1 MEMEGHLGVSTS
13 NDPRV
18 LKDRQMANSIDVDV
32 DIFAIGQSNRFQ
44 RVFYEVV
51 PEGQVRYDLYSKYN
65 LAEDPQQPPLAQYM
79 DLEEAIIE
87 DAKTKADERRQAAKV
102 SKAKSIVVAPVSLKR
117 PDGKPFRSA
126 TKYKWFYPS
135 KAGRPPYTFVD
146 VGHRYLRGSDLAKRE
161 EKQKQLKQ
169 KGRRDHEQH
178 QLVMA
183 EKAQKMRREI
193 SYRESLAR
201 SDVVKMKR
209 REQTQR
215 ELALRRARAKD
226 ATVNL

>member
-1 MEMEGHLGVSTS
+1 
-13 NDPRV
+13 
-18 LKDRQMANSIDVDV
+18 
-32 DIFAIGQSNRFQ
+32 
-44 RVFYEVV
+44 
-51 PEGQVRYDLYSKYN
+51 
-65 LAEDPQQPPLAQYM
+65 M

-87 DAKTKADERRQAAKV
+87 DAKTKADERRQATKV
-102 SKAKSIVVAPVSLKR
+102 SKAKSIVIAPVSLKQ
-117 PDGKPFRSA
+117 PNGKPFRSA

-161 EKQKQLKQ
+161 EKQKELKQ

-193 SYRESLAR
+193 SYRESLMPH
-201 SDVVKMKR
+201 SEVVKMKR
-209 REQTQR
+209 REQTKR

-226 ATVNL
+226 AMVNL